1 MQQLRTTLL
10 ISFIVALAACNAKP
24 DNNANATLTGKK
36 AQLEELKKQH
46 DKLTGE
52 ITKLEAEIRQL
63 DPSSKTEKTKLVGVS
78 TLTPGRFVH
87 FIDLQG
93 KIEAED
99 ISYVAPANGVGGVV
113 KALYIRK
120 GDFVK
125 KGQLVIKLDDAV
137 YLKNLQQLQTQL
149 RYAEDLYNR
158 QKNLWDQQIG
168 TELQLIQARQN
179 VDQVKDQIATVKEQW
194 NMTSIYADVSG
205 IADEVNV
212 RVGELFTGYV
222 GQTPQIKIV
231 NNSRLKVNILVPENY
246 LDRISVGSN
255 MVVTLPD
262 VGKSFNTTVS
272 LSGKLIDPNS
282 RSFYVEAKLP
292 ADETLRANQLA
303 LVRIQDYVSPN
314 AIVIPVNTL
323 QTDEKGKFVLVAVE
337 ENGKLVARKKHV
349 QTGALYAEQL
359 EILSGLQA
367 GDKVIT
373 EGYQE
378 LYDGQLL
385 VLNA

>member
-36 AQLEELKKQH
+36 AQLDELKKQH

>member
-10 ISFIVALAACNAKP
+10 FSFIVVLAACNAKP
-24 DNNANATLTGKK
+24 DNTANATLTGKK

>member
-24 DNNANATLTGKK
+24 DNTANATLTGKK

-63 DPSSKTEKTKLVGVS
+63 DPSTKTEKTKLVGVS

-194 NMTSIYADVSG
+194 NMTSIYSDVSG

>member
-24 DNNANATLTGKK
+24 DNTANATLTGKK
-36 AQLEELKKQH
+36 AQLDELKKQH

>member
-10 ISFIVALAACNAKP
+10 ISFFVALAACNAKP
-24 DNNANATLTGKK
+24 DNTANATLTGKK

>member
-10 ISFIVALAACNAKP
+10 ISFFVALAACNAKP
-24 DNNANATLTGKK
+24 DNTANATLTGKK

-63 DPSSKTEKTKLVGVS
+63 DPSTKTEKTKLVGVS

>member
-24 DNNANATLTGKK
+24 DNTANATLTGKK

>member
-24 DNNANATLTGKK
+24 DNTANATLTGKK

-63 DPSSKTEKTKLVGVS
+63 DPSTKTEKTKLVGVS

>member
-10 ISFIVALAACNAKP
+10 ISFIVVLAACNAKP
-24 DNNANATLTGKK
+24 DNAANATLTEKK

-99 ISYVAPANGVGGVV
+99 ISYVAPANGIGGVV

-246 LDRISVGSN
+246 LDRIRVGSN

>member
-36 AQLEELKKQH
+36 AQLDELKKQH

-99 ISYVAPANGVGGVV
+99 ISYVAPGNGVGGVV

-125 KGQLVIKLDDAV
+125 KGQLVVKLDDAV

-179 VDQVKDQIATVKEQW
+179 VDQVKDQIATIKEQW